1 MSETIERTI
10 DIKDN
15 ASQSLDNIGKAAED
29 AAKGMDEAA
38 VSASKFKKY
47 ASEFKKNLG
56 DISEGFDQILPGSK
70 GVIEGITKI
79 GKAFKALIM
88 NPIGITITAI
98 ATAFGIL
105 VKSIKN
111 NEGAMEALKKAFKA
125 FEPVAELF
133 GKAIEGIAKGIAFV
147 VEGVGNFITKLFG
160 LRVAAAESADEVEKL
175 NAELERNKKITDD
188 AYTAYDSSYKKL
200 SQFVSGLDK
209 AVRTNKLADFLKSNL
224 GTIEEL
230 SKKSDTFKGIIE
242 NINVSN
248 VSKTISELRDN
259 VKGISQDLEYA
270 ERDVA
275 IYENKASGA
284 LEGLKKIGEVRLYR
298 PGRAEGDLAKLQ
310 EEYDKLGDKMKESTA
325 LTAVAFESQYEN
337 QLKELGKAAEAIRE
351 KEQEIKDGTQA
362 SVDALK
368 KAFEEGAAAAG
379 LSSAK
384 ISKYWDEAYES
395 YKNGTMPIHAELIAL
410 QRTLI
415 NDLNEIFKKNVEI
428 STDIELDVD
437 TDGVIEQVEGV
448 ISALSSTKLPP
459 IKVPIIEG
467 GINIEDIDLS
477 GLEDKFEE
485 LDEIP
490 SETLDA
496 ITAKAEALTNALYDS
511 LGWRLD
517 AAREDSIQYYDILKE
532 VEDTNWAFEQ
542 ARLEAENATDA
553 AIEEARKAHNARL
566 EKLNKQALAS
576 VLNGVQASTAAIGDT
591 LNNLIEAEEAG
602 AENEKEAF
610 ERTKGLQ
617 KASAIVNMLSGVAAA
632 ISTAQQLG
640 PIIGPIIGAANAASV
655 IAVCMAQ
662 IKKINNTRFD
672 GAGDSGT
679 SVATPSASATANTY
693 NPTYTANTTGKN
705 NVDRLQSTIEDNS
718 MKNVKVYVTESD
730 ISDSLNSKKVKVQ
743 ESSF

>member
-10 DIKDN
+10 KVTDE
-15 ASQSLDNIGKAAED
+15 ASQSLDNIGKAADD

-47 ASEFKKNLG
+47 ASEFKKNLD

-70 GVIEGITKI
+70 GVVEGVIKI

-111 NEGAMEALKKAFKA
+111 NEGAMEALKKAVKA
-125 FEPVAELF
+125 FQPVMDMF
-133 GKAIEGIAKGIAFV
+133 SKAIEGIAKGIAFV
-147 VEGVGNFITKLFG
+147 VEGIGNFITKLFG
-160 LRVAAAESADEVEKL
+160 LKVATAESADEVEKL
-175 NAELERNKKITDD
+175 NAELERNKKITDE
-188 AYTAYDSSYKKL
+188 AYTAYDNSYKKL
-200 SQFVSGLDK
+200 SQFINGLDK
-209 AVRTNKLADFLKSNL
+209 AVRSNKLAEFLKGNL
-224 GTIEEL
+224 GNIEEL
-230 SKKSDTFKGIIE
+230 SRGSEKFKTIIE
-242 NINVSN
+242 GIDVSN
-248 VSKTISELRDN
+248 VSKTISDLRTSTVQISAELESGSRDIATYAS
-259 VKGISQDLEYA
+259 KATESLSGIKQ
-270 ERDVA
+270 
-275 IYENKASGA
+275 
-284 LEGLKKIGEVRLYR
+284 LEGLKLFDVKGAEAELDSLQKKYDEVKKKSNESLFFPSVAAYEAESKRLQNNLDDQKKIIDDGVRESVNSIKKLFTES
-298 PGRAEGDLAKLQ
+298 AEAAGVSSSKIESDWNKLFTQ
-310 EEYDKLGDKMKESTA
+310 FDSGVQSTD
-325 LTAVAFESQYEN
+325 FK
-337 QLKELGKAAEAIRE
+337 LKEL
-351 KEQEIKDGTQA
+351 
-362 SVDALK
+362 K
-368 KAFEEGAAAAG
+368 KNAQ
-379 LSSAK
+379 L
-384 ISKYWDEAYES
+384 Y
-395 YKNGTMPIHAELIAL
+395 
-410 QRTLI
+410 
-415 NDLNEIFKKNVEI
+415 LNELYREAVDTPI
-428 STDIELDVD
+428 DIEVNVD

-448 ISALSSTKLPP
+448 ISALQNTKLPP
-459 IKVPIIEG
+459 IEVPIVEG

-542 ARLEAENATDA
+542 ARLEAENATDK

-672 GAGDSGT
+672 GAGDAGT
-679 SVATPSASATANTY
+679 SVATPSASTTANTY

>member
-1 MSETIERTI
+1 MSEEIKRTITIE
-10 DIKDN
+10 DD
-15 ASQSLDNIGKAAED
+15 ASQSLDNIGKAADD

-47 ASEFKKNLG
+47 ASEFKKNLD

-70 GVIEGITKI
+70 GVVEGVIKI

-111 NEGAMEALKKAFKA
+111 NEGAMEALKKAVKA
-125 FEPVAELF
+125 FQPVMDMF
-133 GKAIEGIAKGIAFV
+133 SKAIEGIAKGIAFV
-147 VEGVGNFITKLFG
+147 VEGIGNFITKLFG
-160 LRVAAAESADEVEKL
+160 LKVATAESADEVEKL
-175 NAELERNKKITDD
+175 NAELERNKKITDET
-188 AYTAYDSSYKKL
+188 YTAYDNSYKKL
-200 SQFVSGLDK
+200 SQFVNGLDK
-209 AVRTNKLADFLKSNL
+209 AVRSNKLAEFLKGNL
-224 GTIEEL
+224 GNIEEL
-230 SKKSDTFKGIIE
+230 SRGSEKFKTIIE
-242 NINVSN
+242 GIDVSN
-248 VSKTISELRDN
+248 VSKTISDLRTSTVQISAELESGSRDIATYAS
-259 VKGISQDLEYA
+259 KATESLSGIKQ
-270 ERDVA
+270 
-275 IYENKASGA
+275 
-284 LEGLKKIGEVRLYR
+284 LEGLKLFDVKG
-298 PGRAEGDLAKLQ
+298 AEAELDSLQ
-310 EEYDKLGDKMKESTA
+310 KKYDSLKEQIKSPLSTA
-325 LTAVAFESQYEN
+325 STLNEFNKAESELSEKTEAITNGINDSVNSIKKLFTESAEAAGVSSSKIESDWNKLFTQFDSGV
-337 QLKELGKAAEAIRE
+337 QSTDFKLKEL
-351 KEQEIKDGTQA
+351 
-362 SVDALK
+362 K
-368 KAFEEGAAAAG
+368 KNAQ
-379 LSSAK
+379 L
-384 ISKYWDEAYES
+384 Y
-395 YKNGTMPIHAELIAL
+395 
-410 QRTLI
+410 
-415 NDLNEIFKKNVEI
+415 LNELYREAVDTPI
-428 STDIELDVD
+428 DIEVNVD

-459 IKVPIIEG
+459 IEVPIVEG

-542 ARLEAENATDA
+542 ARLEAENATDK

-672 GAGDSGT
+672 GAGDAGT
-679 SVATPSASATANTY
+679 SVATPSASTTANTY

>member
-10 DIKDN
+10 KVTDE
-15 ASQSLDNIGKAAED
+15 ASQSLDNIGKAADD

-47 ASEFKKNLG
+47 ASEFKKNLD

-70 GVIEGITKI
+70 GVVEGVIKI

-111 NEGAMEALKKAFKA
+111 NEGAMEALKKAVKA
-125 FEPVAELF
+125 FQPVMDMF
-133 GKAIEGIAKGIAFV
+133 SKAIEGIAKGIAFV
-147 VEGVGNFITKLFG
+147 VEGIGNFITKLFG
-160 LRVAAAESADEVEKL
+160 LKVATAESADEVEKL
-175 NAELERNKKITDD
+175 NAELERNKKITDE
-188 AYTAYDSSYKKL
+188 AYTAYDNSYKKL
-200 SQFVSGLDK
+200 SQFVNGLDK
-209 AVRTNKLADFLKSNL
+209 AVRSNKLAEFLKGNL

-230 SKKSDTFKGIIE
+230 SRGSEKFKTIIE
-242 NINVSN
+242 GIDVSN
-248 VSKTISELRDN
+248 VSKTISDLRTSTVQISAELESGSRDIATYAS
-259 VKGISQDLEYA
+259 KATESLSGIKQ
-270 ERDVA
+270 
-275 IYENKASGA
+275 
-284 LEGLKKIGEVRLYR
+284 LEGLKLFDVKGAEAELDSLQKKYDEVKKKSNESLFFPSVAAYEAESKRLQNNLDDQKKIIDDGVRDSVNSIKKLFTES
-298 PGRAEGDLAKLQ
+298 AEAAGVSSSKIESDWNKLFTQ
-310 EEYDKLGDKMKESTA
+310 FDSGVQSTD
-325 LTAVAFESQYEN
+325 FK
-337 QLKELGKAAEAIRE
+337 LKEL
-351 KEQEIKDGTQA
+351 
-362 SVDALK
+362 K
-368 KAFEEGAAAAG
+368 KNAQ
-379 LSSAK
+379 L
-384 ISKYWDEAYES
+384 Y
-395 YKNGTMPIHAELIAL
+395 
-410 QRTLI
+410 
-415 NDLNEIFKKNVEI
+415 LNELYREAVDTPI
-428 STDIELDVD
+428 DIEVNVD
-437 TDGVIEQVEGV
+437 TDGVIKQVEGV

-459 IKVPIIEG
+459 VEVPIIEG

-542 ARLEAENATDA
+542 ARLEAENATDK

-672 GAGDSGT
+672 GAGDAGT
-679 SVATPSASATANTY
+679 SVATPSASTTANTY

>member
-1 MSETIERTI
+1 MSETIERTLKVT
-10 DIKDN
+10 DE
-15 ASQSLDNIGKAAED
+15 ASQTLDNIGKSAED

-111 NEGAMEALKKAFKA
+111 NENAMDALKKAFKA

-160 LRVAAAESADEVEKL
+160 LKVATAESADEVEKL
-175 NAELERNKKITDD
+175 NAELERNKKITDE
-188 AYTAYDSSYKKL
+188 AYTAYDNSYKKL
-200 SQFVSGLDK
+200 SQFVNGLDK
-209 AVRTNKLADFLKSNL
+209 AVRSNKLADFLKGNL

-230 SKKSDTFKGIIE
+230 SRGSEKFKTIIE
-242 NINVSN
+242 GIDISN
-248 VSKTISELRDN
+248 VSKTISDLRTSTVQISAELES
-259 VKGISQDLEYA
+259 GS
-270 ERDVA
+270 RDVA
-275 IYENKASGA
+275 TYASKATESLSGIKQ
-284 LEGLKKIGEVRLYR
+284 LEGLKLFDVKSAEEELDSIQKKYDEVKQKSNESLFFPSVAAYEAESKRLQS
-298 PGRAEGDLAKLQ
+298 KLDDQ
-310 EEYDKLGDKMKESTA
+310 KEIIDDGVKESVNSIKKIFTDSATA
-325 LTAVAFESQYEN
+325 AGVSASKIESDWGKLKSQFDSGV
-337 QLKELGKAAEAIRE
+337 QSTDFKLKELK
-351 KEQEIKDGTQA
+351 KNTQ
-362 SVDALK
+362 L
-368 KAFEEGAAAAG
+368 
-379 LSSAK
+379 
-384 ISKYWDEAYES
+384 Y
-395 YKNGTMPIHAELIAL
+395 
-410 QRTLI
+410 
-415 NDLNEIFKKNVEI
+415 LNELYREAVDTPI
-428 STDIELDVD
+428 DIEVSVD

-448 ISALSSTKLPP
+448 ISALSSTKIPS

-672 GAGDSGT
+672 GAGDSGA

>member
-1 MSETIERTI
+1 MSEEIKRTITIE
-10 DIKDN
+10 DD
-15 ASQSLDNIGKAAED
+15 ASQSLDNIGKAADD
-29 AAKGMDEAA
+29 ASKGLDNVA
-38 VSASKFKKY
+38 VSTSKFKKY
-47 ASEFKKNLG
+47 ASEFKKNLD

-70 GVIEGITKI
+70 GVIEGVTKV

-111 NEGAMEALKKAFKA
+111 NEGAMEALKKAVKA
-125 FEPVAELF
+125 FQPVMDMF
-133 GKAIEGIAKGIAFV
+133 SKAIEGIAKGIAFV
-147 VEGVGNFITKLFG
+147 VEGIGNFITKLFG
-160 LRVAAAESADEVEKL
+160 LKVATAESADEVEKL
-175 NAELERNKKITDD
+175 NAELERNKKITDE
-188 AYTAYDSSYKKL
+188 AYTAYDNSYKKL
-200 SQFVSGLDK
+200 SQFVNGLDK
-209 AVRTNKLADFLKSNL
+209 AVRSNKLAEFLKGNL

-230 SKKSDTFKGIIE
+230 SRGSEKFKTIIE
-242 NINVSN
+242 GIDVSN
-248 VSKTISELRDN
+248 VSKTISDLRTSTVQISAELESGSRDIATYAS
-259 VKGISQDLEYA
+259 KATESLSGIKQ
-270 ERDVA
+270 
-275 IYENKASGA
+275 
-284 LEGLKKIGEVRLYR
+284 LEGLKLFDVKG
-298 PGRAEGDLAKLQ
+298 AEAELDSLQ
-310 EEYDKLGDKMKESTA
+310 KKYDSLKEQIKSPLSTA
-325 LTAVAFESQYEN
+325 STLNEFNKAESELSEKTEAITNGINDSVNSIKKLFTESAEAAGVSSSKIESDWNKLFAQFDSGV
-337 QLKELGKAAEAIRE
+337 QSTDFKLKEL
-351 KEQEIKDGTQA
+351 
-362 SVDALK
+362 K
-368 KAFEEGAAAAG
+368 KNAQ
-379 LSSAK
+379 L
-384 ISKYWDEAYES
+384 Y
-395 YKNGTMPIHAELIAL
+395 
-410 QRTLI
+410 
-415 NDLNEIFKKNVEI
+415 LNELYREAVDTPI
-428 STDIELDVD
+428 DIEVNVD

-459 IKVPIIEG
+459 IEVPIVEG

-542 ARLEAENATDA
+542 ARLEAENATDK

-655 IAVCMAQ
+655 IATCMAQ

-672 GAGDSGT
+672 GAGDAGT
-679 SVATPSASATANTY
+679 SVATPSASTTANTY

>member
-10 DIKDN
+10 KVTDD
-15 ASQSLDNIGKAAED
+15 ASQTLDNIGKAADD
-29 AAKGMDEAA
+29 ASKGLDDVA

-160 LRVAAAESADEVEKL
+160 LKVATAESADEVEKL
-175 NAELERNKKITDD
+175 NAELERNKKITDET
-188 AYTAYDSSYKKL
+188 YTAYDNSYKKL
-200 SQFVSGLDK
+200 SQFVNGLDK
-209 AVRTNKLADFLKSNL
+209 AVRSNKLSDFLKSNL

-230 SKKSDTFKGIIE
+230 SRGSEKFKTIIE
-242 NINVSN
+242 GIDVSN
-248 VSKTISELRDN
+248 VSKTISDLRVSTVQISAELES
-259 VKGISQDLEYA
+259 GS
-270 ERDVA
+270 RDVA
-275 IYENKASGA
+275 TYASKATESLSGINQ
-284 LEGLKKIGEVRLYR
+284 LEGLKLFDVKSAEAELDSIQKKYDEVKQKIKLPEFANAATLNEFNK
-298 PGRAEGDLAKLQ
+298 AESELSEKTEEIKNGINESVESIKKIFTESATAAGISASKIESDWGKLFAQ
-310 EEYDKLGDKMKESTA
+310 FDSGVQSTD
-325 LTAVAFESQYEN
+325 FK
-337 QLKELGKAAEAIRE
+337 LKELK
-351 KEQEIKDGTQA
+351 KNTQ
-362 SVDALK
+362 L
-368 KAFEEGAAAAG
+368 
-379 LSSAK
+379 
-384 ISKYWDEAYES
+384 Y
-395 YKNGTMPIHAELIAL
+395 
-410 QRTLI
+410 
-415 NDLNEIFKKNVEI
+415 LNEIYREAI
-428 STDIELDVD
+428 DTPIDIEVNVD
-437 TDGVIEQVEGV
+437 TDGVIDKVEGV
-448 ISALSSTKLPP
+448 ISALSSTKIPS

-477 GLEDKFEE
+477 GIEDKFEE

-490 SETLDA
+490 AETLDA
-496 ITAKAEALTNALYDS
+496 ITAKAEALQNALYDS

-542 ARLEAENATDA
+542 ARLEAENATDE

-679 SVATPSASATANTY
+679 SVATPAASTTANTY

>member
-10 DIKDN
+10 KVTDE
-15 ASQSLDNIGKAAED
+15 ASQSLDNIGKAADD

-47 ASEFKKNLG
+47 ASEFKKNLD

-70 GVIEGITKI
+70 GVVEGVIKI

-111 NEGAMEALKKAFKA
+111 NEGAMEALKKAVKA
-125 FEPVAELF
+125 FQPVMDMF
-133 GKAIEGIAKGIAFV
+133 SKAIEGIAKGIAFV
-147 VEGVGNFITKLFG
+147 VEGIGNFITKLFG
-160 LRVAAAESADEVEKL
+160 LKVATAESADEVEKL
-175 NAELERNKKITDD
+175 NAELERNKKITDE
-188 AYTAYDSSYKKL
+188 AYTAYDNSYKKL
-200 SQFVSGLDK
+200 SQFINGLDK
-209 AVRTNKLADFLKSNL
+209 AVRSNKLAEFLKGNL
-224 GTIEEL
+224 GNIEEL
-230 SKKSDTFKGIIE
+230 SRGSEKFKTIIE
-242 NINVSN
+242 GIDVSN
-248 VSKTISELRDN
+248 VSKTISDLRTSTVQISAELESGSRDIATYAS
-259 VKGISQDLEYA
+259 KATESLSGIKQ
-270 ERDVA
+270 
-275 IYENKASGA
+275 
-284 LEGLKKIGEVRLYR
+284 LEGLKLFDVKGAEAELDSLQKKYDEVKKKSNESLFFPSVAAYEAESKRLQNNLDDQKKIIDDGVRDSVNSIKKLFTES
-298 PGRAEGDLAKLQ
+298 AEAAGVSSSKIESDWNKLFTQ
-310 EEYDKLGDKMKESTA
+310 FDSGVQSTD
-325 LTAVAFESQYEN
+325 FK
-337 QLKELGKAAEAIRE
+337 LKEL
-351 KEQEIKDGTQA
+351 
-362 SVDALK
+362 K
-368 KAFEEGAAAAG
+368 KNAQ
-379 LSSAK
+379 L
-384 ISKYWDEAYES
+384 Y
-395 YKNGTMPIHAELIAL
+395 
-410 QRTLI
+410 
-415 NDLNEIFKKNVEI
+415 LNELYREAVDTPI
-428 STDIELDVD
+428 DIEVNVD

-459 IKVPIIEG
+459 VKVPIIEG

-542 ARLEAENATDA
+542 ARLEAENATDK

-679 SVATPSASATANTY
+679 SVATPSASTTANTY

>member
-1 MSETIERTI
+1 
-10 DIKDN
+10 
-15 ASQSLDNIGKAAED
+15 
-29 AAKGMDEAA
+29 MDEAA

-47 ASEFKKNLG
+47 ASEFKKNLD

-70 GVIEGITKI
+70 GVVEGVIKI

-111 NEGAMEALKKAFKA
+111 NEGAMEALKKAVKA
-125 FEPVAELF
+125 FQPVMDMF
-133 GKAIEGIAKGIAFV
+133 SKAIEGIAKGIAFV
-147 VEGVGNFITKLFG
+147 VEGIGNFITKLFG
-160 LRVAAAESADEVEKL
+160 LKVATAESADEVEKL
-175 NAELERNKKITDD
+175 NAELERNKKITDE
-188 AYTAYDSSYKKL
+188 AYTAYDNSYKKL
-200 SQFVSGLDK
+200 SQFINGLDK
-209 AVRTNKLADFLKSNL
+209 AVRSNKLAEFLKGNL
-224 GTIEEL
+224 GNIEEL
-230 SKKSDTFKGIIE
+230 SRGSEKFKTIIE
-242 NINVSN
+242 GIDVSN
-248 VSKTISELRDN
+248 VSKTISDLRTSTVQISAELESGSRDIATYAS
-259 VKGISQDLEYA
+259 KATESLSGIKQ
-270 ERDVA
+270 
-275 IYENKASGA
+275 
-284 LEGLKKIGEVRLYR
+284 LEGLKLFDVKGAEAELDSLQKKYDEVKKKSNESLFFPSVAAYEAESKRLQNNLDDQKKIIDDGVRDSVNSIKKLFTES
-298 PGRAEGDLAKLQ
+298 AEAAGVSSSKIESDWNKLFAQ
-310 EEYDKLGDKMKESTA
+310 FDSGVQSTD
-325 LTAVAFESQYEN
+325 FK
-337 QLKELGKAAEAIRE
+337 LKEL
-351 KEQEIKDGTQA
+351 
-362 SVDALK
+362 K
-368 KAFEEGAAAAG
+368 KNAQ
-379 LSSAK
+379 L
-384 ISKYWDEAYES
+384 Y
-395 YKNGTMPIHAELIAL
+395 
-410 QRTLI
+410 
-415 NDLNEIFKKNVEI
+415 LNELYREAVDTPI
-428 STDIELDVD
+428 DIEVNVD

-459 IKVPIIEG
+459 VKVPIIEG

-542 ARLEAENATDA
+542 ARLEAENATDK

-672 GAGDSGT
+672 GAGDAGT
-679 SVATPSASATANTY
+679 SVATPSASTTANTY

>member
-10 DIKDN
+10 KVTDE
-15 ASQSLDNIGKAAED
+15 ASQSLDNIGKAADD
-29 AAKGMDEAA
+29 ASKGLDNVA
-38 VSASKFKKY
+38 VSTSKFKKY
-47 ASEFKKNLG
+47 ASEFKKNLD

-70 GVIEGITKI
+70 GVVEGVIKI

-111 NEGAMEALKKAFKA
+111 NEGAMEALKKAVKA
-125 FEPVAELF
+125 FQPVMDMF
-133 GKAIEGIAKGIAFV
+133 SKAIEGIAKGIAFV
-147 VEGVGNFITKLFG
+147 VEGIGNFITKLFG
-160 LRVAAAESADEVEKL
+160 LKVATAESADEVEKL
-175 NAELERNKKITDD
+175 NAELERNKKITDET
-188 AYTAYDSSYKKL
+188 YTAYDNSYKKL
-200 SQFVSGLDK
+200 SQFVNGLDK
-209 AVRTNKLADFLKSNL
+209 AVRSNKLAEFLKGNL
-224 GTIEEL
+224 GNIEEL
-230 SKKSDTFKGIIE
+230 SRGSEKFKTIIE
-242 NINVSN
+242 GIDVSN
-248 VSKTISELRDN
+248 VSKTISDLRTSTVQISAELESGSRDIATYAS
-259 VKGISQDLEYA
+259 KATESLSGIKQ
-270 ERDVA
+270 
-275 IYENKASGA
+275 
-284 LEGLKKIGEVRLYR
+284 LEGLKLFDVKG
-298 PGRAEGDLAKLQ
+298 AEAELDSLQ
-310 EEYDKLGDKMKESTA
+310 KKYDSLKEQIKSPLSTA
-325 LTAVAFESQYEN
+325 STLNEFNKAESELSEKTEAITNGINDSVNSIKKLFTESAEAAGVSSSKIESDWNKLFAQFDSGV
-337 QLKELGKAAEAIRE
+337 QSTDFKLKELKKNAQLYLNELYREAI
-351 KEQEIKDGTQA
+351 DT
-362 SVDALK
+362 
-368 KAFEEGAAAAG
+368 
-379 LSSAK
+379 
-384 ISKYWDEAYES
+384 
-395 YKNGTMPIHAELIAL
+395 PI
-410 QRTLI
+410 
-415 NDLNEIFKKNVEI
+415 
-428 STDIELDVD
+428 DIEVNVD

-459 IKVPIIEG
+459 IEVPIIEG

-542 ARLEAENATDA
+542 ARLEAENATDK

-672 GAGDSGT
+672 GAGDAGT
-679 SVATPSASATANTY
+679 SVATPSASTTANTY

-730 ISDSLNSKKVKVQ
+730 ISNSLNSKKVKVQ

>member
-1 MSETIERTI
+1 MSEEIKRTI
-10 DIKDN
+10 TITDD
-15 ASQSLDNIGKAAED
+15 ASQALDNIGKAAED
-29 AAKGMDEAA
+29 ASKGLDNVA
-38 VSASKFKKY
+38 VSTDKFKKY
-47 ASEFKKNLG
+47 ASEFKNNLD

-70 GVIEGITKI
+70 GVVEGVTKI

-105 VKSIKN
+105 IKAIQN

-133 GKAIEGIAKGIAFV
+133 SKAIEGIAKGIAFV
-147 VEGVGNFITKLFG
+147 VEGIGNFITKLFG
-160 LRVAAAESADEVEKL
+160 LKVATAESADEVEKL
-175 NAELERNKKITDD
+175 NAELERNKNIVNDT
-188 AYTAYDSSYKKL
+188 YTAYDNSYKKL
-200 SQFVSGLDK
+200 SQFVNGLDK
-209 AVRTNKLADFLKSNL
+209 AVRSNKLADFLKGNL

-230 SKKSDTFKGIIE
+230 SRGSEKFKSIIE
-242 NINVSN
+242 GIDVSN
-248 VSKTISELRDN
+248 VSKTLSDLRASTIQISAELESGSRDIATYAS
-259 VKGISQDLEYA
+259 KATESLSGIKQ
-270 ERDVA
+270 
-275 IYENKASGA
+275 
-284 LEGLKKIGEVRLYR
+284 LEGLKLFDVKGAEEGLDSLQKKYDEVKKKSNESLFFPSIATYETEAKRLKSKLDDQREVINDGVNESVEAIKKIFTDSATAAGVSSSKIES
-298 PGRAEGDLAKLQ
+298 DWSKLKSQ
-310 EEYDKLGDKMKESTA
+310 FDSGIQSTD
-325 LTAVAFESQYEN
+325 FK
-337 QLKELGKAAEAIRE
+337 LKEL
-351 KEQEIKDGTQA
+351 KENAQQ
-362 SVDALK
+362 
-368 KAFEEGAAAAG
+368 
-379 LSSAK
+379 
-384 ISKYWDEAYES
+384 Y
-395 YKNGTMPIHAELIAL
+395 
-410 QRTLI
+410 
-415 NDLNEIFKKNVEI
+415 LNELYREAVDTPI
-428 STDIELDVD
+428 DIEVNVD
-437 TDGVIEQVEGV
+437 TEGVINKVEGV
-448 ISALSSTKLPP
+448 IGALSSTKIPS

-477 GLEDKFEE
+477 GIEDKFDE
-485 LDEIP
+485 LEEIP

-496 ITAKAEALTNALYDS
+496 ITAKAEALQNALYDS

-542 ARLEAENATDA
+542 ARLEAENATDE

-591 LNNLIEAEEAG
+591 LNNLIAAEEAG

-655 IAVCMAQ
+655 IATCMAQ

-672 GAGDSGT
+672 GSGDSGT
-679 SVATPSASATANTY
+679 SVATPSASTTANTY

>member
-10 DIKDN
+10 KVTDE
-15 ASQSLDNIGKAAED
+15 ASQSLDNIGKAADD

-47 ASEFKKNLG
+47 ASEFKKNLD

-70 GVIEGITKI
+70 GVVEGVIKI

-111 NEGAMEALKKAFKA
+111 NEGAMEALKKAVKA
-125 FEPVAELF
+125 FQPVMDMF
-133 GKAIEGIAKGIAFV
+133 SKAIEGIAKGIAFV
-147 VEGVGNFITKLFG
+147 VEGIGNFITKLFG
-160 LRVAAAESADEVEKL
+160 LKVATAESADEVEKL
-175 NAELERNKKITDD
+175 NAELERNKKITDE
-188 AYTAYDSSYKKL
+188 AYTAYDNSYKKL
-200 SQFVSGLDK
+200 SQFVNGLDK
-209 AVRTNKLADFLKSNL
+209 AVRSNKLAEFLKGNL
-224 GTIEEL
+224 GNIEEL
-230 SKKSDTFKGIIE
+230 SRGSEKFKTIIE
-242 NINVSN
+242 GIDVSN
-248 VSKTISELRDN
+248 VSKTISDLRTSTVQISAELESGSRDIATYAS
-259 VKGISQDLEYA
+259 KATESLSGIKQ
-270 ERDVA
+270 
-275 IYENKASGA
+275 
-284 LEGLKKIGEVRLYR
+284 LEGLKLFDVKGAEAELDSLQKKYDEVKKKSNESLFFPSVAAYEAESKRLQSNLDDQKKIIDDGVRESVNSIKKLFTES
-298 PGRAEGDLAKLQ
+298 AEAAGVSSSKIESDWNKLFTQ
-310 EEYDKLGDKMKESTA
+310 FDSGVQSTD
-325 LTAVAFESQYEN
+325 FK
-337 QLKELGKAAEAIRE
+337 LKEL
-351 KEQEIKDGTQA
+351 
-362 SVDALK
+362 K
-368 KAFEEGAAAAG
+368 KNAQ
-379 LSSAK
+379 L
-384 ISKYWDEAYES
+384 Y
-395 YKNGTMPIHAELIAL
+395 
-410 QRTLI
+410 
-415 NDLNEIFKKNVEI
+415 LNELYREAVDTPI
-428 STDIELDVD
+428 DIEVNVD
-437 TDGVIEQVEGV
+437 TDGVINKVEGV
-448 ISALSSTKLPP
+448 ISALQNTKLPP
-459 IKVPIIEG
+459 IEVPIVEG

-542 ARLEAENATDA
+542 ARLEAENATDK

-655 IAVCMAQ
+655 IATCMAQ

-679 SVATPSASATANTY
+679 SVATPSASTTANTY

>member
-10 DIKDN
+10 KVTDE
-15 ASQSLDNIGKAAED
+15 ASQSLDNIGKAADD
-29 AAKGMDEAA
+29 ASKGLDNVA
-38 VSASKFKKY
+38 VSTSKFKKY
-47 ASEFKKNLG
+47 ASEFKKNLD

-70 GVIEGITKI
+70 GVVEGVIKI

-111 NEGAMEALKKAFKA
+111 NEGAMEALKKAVKA
-125 FEPVAELF
+125 FQPVMDMF
-133 GKAIEGIAKGIAFV
+133 SKAIEGIAKGIAFV
-147 VEGVGNFITKLFG
+147 VEGIGNFITKLFG
-160 LRVAAAESADEVEKL
+160 LKVATAESADEVEKL
-175 NAELERNKKITDD
+175 NAELERNKKITDE
-188 AYTAYDSSYKKL
+188 AYTAYDNSYKKL
-200 SQFVSGLDK
+200 SQFINGLDK
-209 AVRTNKLADFLKSNL
+209 AVRSNKLAEFLKGNL
-224 GTIEEL
+224 GAIEEL
-230 SKKSDTFKGIIE
+230 SRGSEKFKTIIE
-242 NINVSN
+242 GIDVSN
-248 VSKTISELRDN
+248 VSKTISDLRASTVQISAELESGSRDIATYAS
-259 VKGISQDLEYA
+259 KATESLSGIKQ
-270 ERDVA
+270 
-275 IYENKASGA
+275 
-284 LEGLKKIGEVRLYR
+284 LEGLKLFDVKGAEAELDSLQKKYDEVNKKIGLPEYATASTLNEFNK
-298 PGRAEGDLAKLQ
+298 AESELSEKTEAITNGINDSVNSIKKLFT
-310 EEYDKLGDKMKESTA
+310 ESAEAAGVSSSKIESDWNKLFAQFDSGVQSTD
-325 LTAVAFESQYEN
+325 FK
-337 QLKELGKAAEAIRE
+337 LKEL
-351 KEQEIKDGTQA
+351 
-362 SVDALK
+362 K
-368 KAFEEGAAAAG
+368 KNAQ
-379 LSSAK
+379 L
-384 ISKYWDEAYES
+384 Y
-395 YKNGTMPIHAELIAL
+395 
-410 QRTLI
+410 
-415 NDLNEIFKKNVEI
+415 LNELYREAVDTPI
-428 STDIELDVD
+428 DIEVNVD
-437 TDGVIEQVEGV
+437 TDGVIKQVEGV

-459 IKVPIIEG
+459 IEVPIVEG

-542 ARLEAENATDA
+542 ARLEAENATDK

-672 GAGDSGT
+672 GAGDAGT
-679 SVATPSASATANTY
+679 SVATPSASTTANTY

>member
-10 DIKDN
+10 KVTDE
-15 ASQSLDNIGKAAED
+15 ASQSLDNIGKAADD

-47 ASEFKKNLG
+47 ASEFKKNLD

-70 GVIEGITKI
+70 GVVEGVIKI

-111 NEGAMEALKKAFKA
+111 NEGAMEALKKAVKA
-125 FEPVAELF
+125 FQPVMDMF
-133 GKAIEGIAKGIAFV
+133 SKAIEGIAKGIAFV
-147 VEGVGNFITKLFG
+147 VEGIGNFITKLFG
-160 LRVAAAESADEVEKL
+160 LKVATAESADEVEKL
-175 NAELERNKKITDD
+175 NAELERNKKITDE
-188 AYTAYDSSYKKL
+188 AYTAYDNSYKKL
-200 SQFVSGLDK
+200 SQFINGLDK
-209 AVRTNKLADFLKSNL
+209 AVRSNKLAEFLKGNL
-224 GTIEEL
+224 GNIEEL
-230 SKKSDTFKGIIE
+230 SRGSEKFKTIIE
-242 NINVSN
+242 GIDVSN
-248 VSKTISELRDN
+248 VSKTISDLRTSTVQISAELESGSRDIATYAS
-259 VKGISQDLEYA
+259 KATESLSGIKQ
-270 ERDVA
+270 
-275 IYENKASGA
+275 
-284 LEGLKKIGEVRLYR
+284 LEGLKLFDVKG
-298 PGRAEGDLAKLQ
+298 AEAELDSLQ
-310 EEYDKLGDKMKESTA
+310 KKYDSLKEQIKSPLSTA
-325 LTAVAFESQYEN
+325 STLNEFNKAESELSEKTEAITNGINDSVNSIKKLFTESAEAAGVSSSKIESDWNKLFTQFDSGV
-337 QLKELGKAAEAIRE
+337 QSTDFKLKEL
-351 KEQEIKDGTQA
+351 
-362 SVDALK
+362 K
-368 KAFEEGAAAAG
+368 KNAQ
-379 LSSAK
+379 L
-384 ISKYWDEAYES
+384 Y
-395 YKNGTMPIHAELIAL
+395 
-410 QRTLI
+410 
-415 NDLNEIFKKNVEI
+415 LNELYREAVDTPI
-428 STDIELDVD
+428 DIEVNVD
-437 TDGVIEQVEGV
+437 TDGVINKVEGV

-459 IKVPIIEG
+459 IEVPIVEG

-542 ARLEAENATDA
+542 ARLEAENATDK

-655 IAVCMAQ
+655 IATCMAQ

-672 GAGDSGT
+672 GAGDAGT
-679 SVATPSASATANTY
+679 SVATPSASTTANTY

>member
-10 DIKDN
+10 KVTDE
-15 ASQSLDNIGKAAED
+15 ASQSLDNIGKAADD

-47 ASEFKKNLG
+47 ASEFKKNLD

-70 GVIEGITKI
+70 GVVEGVIKI

-111 NEGAMEALKKAFKA
+111 NEGAMEALKKAVKA
-125 FEPVAELF
+125 FQPVMDMF
-133 GKAIEGIAKGIAFV
+133 SKAIEGIAKGIAFV
-147 VEGVGNFITKLFG
+147 VEGIGNFITKLFG
-160 LRVAAAESADEVEKL
+160 LKVATAESADEVEKL
-175 NAELERNKKITDD
+175 NAELERNKKITDE
-188 AYTAYDSSYKKL
+188 AYTAYDNSYKKL
-200 SQFVSGLDK
+200 SQFVNGLDK
-209 AVRTNKLADFLKSNL
+209 AVRSNKLAEFLKGNL
-224 GTIEEL
+224 GNIEEL
-230 SKKSDTFKGIIE
+230 SRGSEKFKTIIE
-242 NINVSN
+242 GIDVSN
-248 VSKTISELRDN
+248 VSKTISDLRTSTVQISAELESGSRDIATYAS
-259 VKGISQDLEYA
+259 KATESLSGIKQ
-270 ERDVA
+270 
-275 IYENKASGA
+275 
-284 LEGLKKIGEVRLYR
+284 LEGLKLFDVKGAEAELDSLQKKYDEVKKKSNESLFFPSVAAYEAESKRLQNNLDDQKKIIDDGVRDSVNSIKKLFTES
-298 PGRAEGDLAKLQ
+298 AEAAGVSSSKIESDWNKLFTQ
-310 EEYDKLGDKMKESTA
+310 FDSGVQSTD
-325 LTAVAFESQYEN
+325 FK
-337 QLKELGKAAEAIRE
+337 LKEL
-351 KEQEIKDGTQA
+351 
-362 SVDALK
+362 K
-368 KAFEEGAAAAG
+368 KNAQ
-379 LSSAK
+379 L
-384 ISKYWDEAYES
+384 Y
-395 YKNGTMPIHAELIAL
+395 
-410 QRTLI
+410 
-415 NDLNEIFKKNVEI
+415 LNELYREAVDTPI
-428 STDIELDVD
+428 DIEVNVD

-459 IKVPIIEG
+459 IEVPIIEG

-542 ARLEAENATDA
+542 ARLEAENATDK

-672 GAGDSGT
+672 GAGDAGT
-679 SVATPSASATANTY
+679 SVATPSASTTANTY

>member
-1 MSETIERTI
+1 M
-10 DIKDN
+10 
-15 ASQSLDNIGKAAED
+15 
-29 AAKGMDEAA
+29 
-38 VSASKFKKY
+38 SASKFKKY
-47 ASEFKKNLG
+47 ASEFKKNLD

-70 GVIEGITKI
+70 GVVEGVIKI

-111 NEGAMEALKKAFKA
+111 NEGAMEALKKAVKA
-125 FEPVAELF
+125 FQPVMDMF
-133 GKAIEGIAKGIAFV
+133 SKAIEGIAKGIAFV
-147 VEGVGNFITKLFG
+147 VEGIGNFITKLFG
-160 LRVAAAESADEVEKL
+160 LKVATAESADEVEKL
-175 NAELERNKKITDD
+175 NAELERNKKITDE
-188 AYTAYDSSYKKL
+188 AYTAYDNSYKKL
-200 SQFVSGLDK
+200 SQFINGLDK
-209 AVRTNKLADFLKSNL
+209 AVRSNKLAEFLKGNL
-224 GTIEEL
+224 GNIEEL
-230 SKKSDTFKGIIE
+230 SRGSEKFKTIIE
-242 NINVSN
+242 GIDVSN
-248 VSKTISELRDN
+248 VSKTISDLRTSTVQISAELESGSRDIATYAS
-259 VKGISQDLEYA
+259 KATESLSGIKQ
-270 ERDVA
+270 
-275 IYENKASGA
+275 
-284 LEGLKKIGEVRLYR
+284 LEGLKLFDVKGAEAELDSLQKKYDEVNKKIGLPEYATASTLNEFNK
-298 PGRAEGDLAKLQ
+298 AESELSEKTEAITNGINDSVNSIKKLFT
-310 EEYDKLGDKMKESTA
+310 ESAEAAGVSSSKIESDWNKLFTQFDSGVQSTD
-325 LTAVAFESQYEN
+325 FK
-337 QLKELGKAAEAIRE
+337 LKEL
-351 KEQEIKDGTQA
+351 
-362 SVDALK
+362 K
-368 KAFEEGAAAAG
+368 KNAQ
-379 LSSAK
+379 L
-384 ISKYWDEAYES
+384 Y
-395 YKNGTMPIHAELIAL
+395 
-410 QRTLI
+410 
-415 NDLNEIFKKNVEI
+415 LNELYREAVDTPI
-428 STDIELDVD
+428 DIEVNVD
-437 TDGVIEQVEGV
+437 TDGVIKQVEGV

-459 IKVPIIEG
+459 IEVPIVEG

-542 ARLEAENATDA
+542 ARLEAENATDK

-672 GAGDSGT
+672 GAGDAGT
-679 SVATPSASATANTY
+679 SVATPSASTTANTY

>member
-10 DIKDN
+10 KVTDE
-15 ASQSLDNIGKAAED
+15 ASQSLDNIGKAADD

-47 ASEFKKNLG
+47 ASEFKKNLD

-70 GVIEGITKI
+70 GVVEGVIKI

-111 NEGAMEALKKAFKA
+111 NEGAMEALKKAVKA
-125 FEPVAELF
+125 FQPVMDMF
-133 GKAIEGIAKGIAFV
+133 SKAIEGIAKGIAFV
-147 VEGVGNFITKLFG
+147 VEGIGNFITKLFG
-160 LRVAAAESADEVEKL
+160 LKVATAESADEVEKL
-175 NAELERNKKITDD
+175 NAELERNKKITDE
-188 AYTAYDSSYKKL
+188 AYTAYDNSYKKL
-200 SQFVSGLDK
+200 SQFINGLDK
-209 AVRTNKLADFLKSNL
+209 AVRSNKLAEFLKGNL

-230 SKKSDTFKGIIE
+230 SRGSEKFKTIIE
-242 NINVSN
+242 GIDVSN
-248 VSKTISELRDN
+248 VSKTISDLRTSTVQISAELESGSRDIATYAS
-259 VKGISQDLEYA
+259 KATESLSGIKQ
-270 ERDVA
+270 
-275 IYENKASGA
+275 
-284 LEGLKKIGEVRLYR
+284 LEGLKLFDVKGAEAELDSLQKKYDEVKKKSNESLFFPSVAAYEAESKRLQSNLDDQKKIIDDGVRESVNSIKKLFTES
-298 PGRAEGDLAKLQ
+298 AEAAGVSSSKIESDWNKLFAQ
-310 EEYDKLGDKMKESTA
+310 FDSGVQSTD
-325 LTAVAFESQYEN
+325 FK
-337 QLKELGKAAEAIRE
+337 LKEL
-351 KEQEIKDGTQA
+351 
-362 SVDALK
+362 K
-368 KAFEEGAAAAG
+368 KNAQ
-379 LSSAK
+379 L
-384 ISKYWDEAYES
+384 Y
-395 YKNGTMPIHAELIAL
+395 
-410 QRTLI
+410 
-415 NDLNEIFKKNVEI
+415 LNELYREAVDTPI
-428 STDIELDVD
+428 DIEVNVD
-437 TDGVIEQVEGV
+437 TDGVINKVEGV

-459 IKVPIIEG
+459 IEVPIVEG

-542 ARLEAENATDA
+542 ARLEAENATDK

-672 GAGDSGT
+672 GAGDAGT
-679 SVATPSASATANTY
+679 SVATPSASTTANTY

>member
-10 DIKDN
+10 KVTDE
-15 ASQSLDNIGKAAED
+15 ASQSLDNIGKAADD

-47 ASEFKKNLG
+47 ASEFKKNLD

-70 GVIEGITKI
+70 GVVEGVIKI

-125 FEPVAELF
+125 FQPIADLF
-133 GKAIEGIAKGIAFV
+133 SKAIEGIAKGIAFV
-147 VEGVGNFITKLFG
+147 VKGVGNLITQMFG
-160 LRVAAAESADEVEKL
+160 LSAATEQSTEEVNRL
-175 NAELERNKKITDD
+175 NAALETNKNIVNDTYND
-188 AYTAYDSSYKKL
+188 YDTSYKKL
-200 SQFVSGLDK
+200 SQFISGLDK
-209 AVRTNKLADFLKSNL
+209 AVRSNKLADFLKENLSN
-224 GTIEEL
+224 IEEL
-230 SKKSDTFKGIIE
+230 SKKSDTFREIME

-248 VSKTISELRDN
+248 VNKTIQDLRDN
-259 VKGISQDLEYA
+259 VKFIAMDFESAGREASIYA
-270 ERDVA
+270 NEA
-275 IYENKASGA
+275 AGA
-284 LEGLKKIGEVRLYR
+284 LDGLKKIGEVQIYD
-298 PGRAEGDLAKLQ
+298 PTRAEAEYNEIK
-310 EEYDKLGDKMKESTA
+310 EKYDKFAETFNEPLP
-325 LTAVAFESQYEN
+325 
-337 QLKELGKAAEAIRE
+337 AAGGFVETQIRE
-351 KEQEIKDGTQA
+351 FNRLGNTLENKKKEIEDGAQE

-379 LSSAK
+379 VSSAK
-384 ISKYWDEAYES
+384 ISDYWDEAYKKFE
-395 YKNGTMPIHAELIAL
+395 NGSGNIRFELVKL

-415 NDLNEIFKKNVEI
+415 NDLNEIFKNGVEI

-437 TDGVIEQVEGV
+437 TDGVINKVEGV

-459 IKVPIIEG
+459 IEVPIVEG

-542 ARLEAENATDA
+542 ARLEAENATDK

-672 GAGDSGT
+672 GAGDAGT
-679 SVATPSASATANTY
+679 SVATPSASTTANTY

>member
-10 DIKDN
+10 KVTDE
-15 ASQSLDNIGKAAED
+15 ASQSLDNIGKAADD

-47 ASEFKKNLG
+47 ASEFKKNLD

-70 GVIEGITKI
+70 GVVEGVTKV

-111 NEGAMEALKKAFKA
+111 NEGAMEALKKAVKA
-125 FEPVAELF
+125 FQPVMDMF
-133 GKAIEGIAKGIAFV
+133 SKAIEGIAKGIAFV
-147 VEGVGNFITKLFG
+147 VEGIGNFITKLFG
-160 LRVAAAESADEVEKL
+160 LKVATAESADEVEKL
-175 NAELERNKKITDD
+175 NAELERNKKITDE
-188 AYTAYDSSYKKL
+188 AYTAYDNSYKKL
-200 SQFVSGLDK
+200 SQFVNGLDK
-209 AVRTNKLADFLKSNL
+209 AVRSNKLAEFLKGNL

-230 SKKSDTFKGIIE
+230 SRGSEKFKTIIE
-242 NINVSN
+242 GIDVSN
-248 VSKTISELRDN
+248 VSKTISDLRTSTVQISAELESGSRDIATYAS
-259 VKGISQDLEYA
+259 KATESLSGIKQ
-270 ERDVA
+270 
-275 IYENKASGA
+275 
-284 LEGLKKIGEVRLYR
+284 LEGLKLFDVKG
-298 PGRAEGDLAKLQ
+298 AEAELDSLQ
-310 EEYDKLGDKMKESTA
+310 KKYDSLKEQIKSPLSTA
-325 LTAVAFESQYEN
+325 STLNEFNKAESELSEKTEAITNGINDSVNSIKKLFTESAEAAGVSSSKIESDWNKLFAQFDSGV
-337 QLKELGKAAEAIRE
+337 QSTDFKLKELKKNAQLYLNELYREAI
-351 KEQEIKDGTQA
+351 DT
-362 SVDALK
+362 
-368 KAFEEGAAAAG
+368 
-379 LSSAK
+379 
-384 ISKYWDEAYES
+384 
-395 YKNGTMPIHAELIAL
+395 PI
-410 QRTLI
+410 
-415 NDLNEIFKKNVEI
+415 
-428 STDIELDVD
+428 DIEVNVD
-437 TDGVIEQVEGV
+437 TDGVINKVEGV

-459 IKVPIIEG
+459 IEVPIVEG

-542 ARLEAENATDA
+542 ARLEAENATDK

-655 IAVCMAQ
+655 IATCMAQ

-672 GAGDSGT
+672 GAGDAGT
-679 SVATPSASATANTY
+679 SVATPSASTTANTY

>member
-1 MSETIERTI
+1 MSEEIKRTITIE
-10 DIKDN
+10 DD

-29 AAKGMDEAA
+29 ASKGLDNVA
-38 VSASKFKKY
+38 VSTDKFKKY
-47 ASEFKKNLG
+47 ASEFKNNLD

-70 GVIEGITKI
+70 GVVEGVTKI

-98 ATAFGIL
+98 ATAFGVLFKAIQ
-105 VKSIKN
+105 N

-160 LRVAAAESADEVEKL
+160 LKVATAESADEVEKL
-175 NAELERNKKITDD
+175 NAELERNKKITDET
-188 AYTAYDSSYKKL
+188 YTAYDNSYKKL
-200 SQFVSGLDK
+200 SQFVNGLDK
-209 AVRTNKLADFLKSNL
+209 AVRSNKLADFLKGNLSN
-224 GTIEEL
+224 IEEL
-230 SKKSDTFKGIIE
+230 SRGSEKFKTIIE
-242 NINVSN
+242 GIDVSN
-248 VSKTISELRDN
+248 MSKTISDLQKSTFQISAELESGSREIAN
-259 VKGISQDLEYA
+259 YASKATESLSGIKQ
-270 ERDVA
+270 
-275 IYENKASGA
+275 
-284 LEGLKKIGEVRLYR
+284 LEGLKLFDVKGAEEDAARLQEMYNR
-298 PGRAEGDLAKLQ
+298 LKEGLRTPPAEGGTILDEFEEVKKQLNESPENIKNGINESVEAIKKIFTDSATAAGISASKIESDWGKLFAQ
-310 EEYDKLGDKMKESTA
+310 FDSGVQSTD
-325 LTAVAFESQYEN
+325 FK
-337 QLKELGKAAEAIRE
+337 LKELK
-351 KEQEIKDGTQA
+351 KNTQ
-362 SVDALK
+362 L
-368 KAFEEGAAAAG
+368 
-379 LSSAK
+379 
-384 ISKYWDEAYES
+384 Y
-395 YKNGTMPIHAELIAL
+395 
-410 QRTLI
+410 
-415 NDLNEIFKKNVEI
+415 LNEIYREAI
-428 STDIELDVD
+428 DTPIDIEVNVD
-437 TDGVIEQVEGV
+437 TEGVINKVEGV
-448 ISALSSTKLPP
+448 ISDLITTKIPA
-459 IKVPIIEG
+459 IEVPLIAG

-566 EKLNKQALAS
+566 EKLNRAALSS

-591 LNNLIEAEEAG
+591 LSNLIEAEEAG

-662 IKKINNTRFD
+662 IKKINSTRFD
-672 GAGDSGT
+672 GSGDSGT
-679 SVATPSASATANTY
+679 SVATPSASTTANTY

>member
-1 MSETIERTI
+1 MSEEIKRTITIE
-10 DIKDN
+10 DD
-15 ASQSLDNIGKAAED
+15 ASQALDNIGKAADD
-29 AAKGMDEAA
+29 ASKGLDNVA
-38 VSASKFKKY
+38 VSTDKFKKY

-70 GVIEGITKI
+70 GVVEGITKI

-147 VEGVGNFITKLFG
+147 VEGIGNFITKLFG
-160 LRVAAAESADEVEKL
+160 LKVATAESADEVEKL
-175 NAELERNKKITDD
+175 NAELECNKKITDE
-188 AYTAYDSSYKKL
+188 AYTAYDNSYKKL
-200 SQFVSGLDK
+200 SQFVNGLDK
-209 AVRTNKLADFLKSNL
+209 AVRTNKLADFLKENL
-224 GTIEEL
+224 STIEEL
-230 SKKSDTFKGIIE
+230 SRGSEKFKTIIE
-242 NINVSN
+242 GIDVSN
-248 VSKTISELRDN
+248 VSKTISDLRASTVQISAELES
-259 VKGISQDLEYA
+259 GS
-270 ERDVA
+270 RDVA
-275 IYENKASGA
+275 TYASKATESLSGIKQ
-284 LEGLKKIGEVRLYR
+284 LEGLKLFDVKSVEADVDSLQKKVDSLKEQIKSPLATVSTLNEFNKAESELSEKTEEIKNGINDSVESIKKIFTDSATAAGVSASKIESDW
-298 PGRAEGDLAKLQ
+298 GKLKSQ
-310 EEYDKLGDKMKESTA
+310 FDSGVQSTD
-325 LTAVAFESQYEN
+325 FK
-337 QLKELGKAAEAIRE
+337 LKELKKNTQLYLNELYREAI
-351 KEQEIKDGTQA
+351 DT
-362 SVDALK
+362 
-368 KAFEEGAAAAG
+368 
-379 LSSAK
+379 
-384 ISKYWDEAYES
+384 
-395 YKNGTMPIHAELIAL
+395 PI
-410 QRTLI
+410 
-415 NDLNEIFKKNVEI
+415 
-428 STDIELDVD
+428 DIEVNVD

-459 IKVPIIEG
+459 VKVPIIEG

-477 GLEDKFEE
+477 GIEDKFEE

-542 ARLEAENATDA
+542 ARLEAENATDK

-655 IAVCMAQ
+655 IATCMAQ

-679 SVATPSASATANTY
+679 SVATPSASTTANTY

>member
-10 DIKDN
+10 KVTDE
-15 ASQSLDNIGKAAED
+15 ASQSLDNIGKAADD
-29 AAKGMDEAA
+29 ASKGMDEAA

-47 ASEFKKNLG
+47 ASEFKKNLN

-70 GVIEGITKI
+70 GVVEGVIKI

-111 NEGAMEALKKAFKA
+111 NEGAMEALKKAVKA
-125 FEPVAELF
+125 FQPVMDMF
-133 GKAIEGIAKGIAFV
+133 SKAIEGIAKGIAFV
-147 VEGVGNFITKLFG
+147 VEGIGNFITKLFG
-160 LRVAAAESADEVEKL
+160 LKVATAESADEVEKL
-175 NAELERNKKITDD
+175 NAELERNKKITDE
-188 AYTAYDSSYKKL
+188 AYTAYDNSYKKL
-200 SQFVSGLDK
+200 SQFVNGLDK
-209 AVRTNKLADFLKSNL
+209 AVRSNKLAEFLKGNL

-230 SKKSDTFKGIIE
+230 SRGSEKFKTIIE
-242 NINVSN
+242 GIDVSN
-248 VSKTISELRDN
+248 VSKTISDLRTSTVQISAELESGSRDIATYAS
-259 VKGISQDLEYA
+259 KATESLSGIKQ
-270 ERDVA
+270 
-275 IYENKASGA
+275 
-284 LEGLKKIGEVRLYR
+284 LEGLKLFDVKGAEAELDSLQKKYDEVKKKSNESLFFPSVAAYEAESKRLQSNLDDQKKIIDDGVRDSVNSIKKLFTES
-298 PGRAEGDLAKLQ
+298 AEAAGVSSSKIESDWNKLFTQ
-310 EEYDKLGDKMKESTA
+310 FDSGVQSTD
-325 LTAVAFESQYEN
+325 FK
-337 QLKELGKAAEAIRE
+337 LKEL
-351 KEQEIKDGTQA
+351 
-362 SVDALK
+362 K
-368 KAFEEGAAAAG
+368 KNAQ
-379 LSSAK
+379 L
-384 ISKYWDEAYES
+384 Y
-395 YKNGTMPIHAELIAL
+395 
-410 QRTLI
+410 
-415 NDLNEIFKKNVEI
+415 LNELYREAVDTPI
-428 STDIELDVD
+428 DIEVNVD
-437 TDGVIEQVEGV
+437 TDGVINKVEGV

-459 IKVPIIEG
+459 IEVPIVEG

-490 SETLDA
+490 SEMLDA

-542 ARLEAENATDA
+542 ARLEAENATDK

-655 IAVCMAQ
+655 IATCMAQ

-679 SVATPSASATANTY
+679 SVATPSASTTANTY

>member
-10 DIKDN
+10 KVTDE
-15 ASQSLDNIGKAAED
+15 ASQSLDNIGKAADD

-47 ASEFKKNLG
+47 ASEFKKNLD

-70 GVIEGITKI
+70 GVVEGVIKI

-111 NEGAMEALKKAFKA
+111 NEGAMEALKKAVKA
-125 FEPVAELF
+125 FQPVMDMF
-133 GKAIEGIAKGIAFV
+133 SKAIEGIAKGIAFV
-147 VEGVGNFITKLFG
+147 VEGIGNFITKLFG
-160 LRVAAAESADEVEKL
+160 LKVATAESADEVEKL
-175 NAELERNKKITDD
+175 NAELERNKKITDE
-188 AYTAYDSSYKKL
+188 AYTAYDNSYKKL
-200 SQFVSGLDK
+200 SQFINGLDK
-209 AVRTNKLADFLKSNL
+209 AVRSNKLAEFLKGNL

-230 SKKSDTFKGIIE
+230 SRGSEKFKTIIE
-242 NINVSN
+242 GIDVSN
-248 VSKTISELRDN
+248 VSKTISDLRTSTVQISAELESGSRDIATYAS
-259 VKGISQDLEYA
+259 KATESLSGIKQ
-270 ERDVA
+270 
-275 IYENKASGA
+275 
-284 LEGLKKIGEVRLYR
+284 LEGLKLFDVKGAEAELDSLQKKYDEVNKKIGLPEYATASTLNEFNK
-298 PGRAEGDLAKLQ
+298 AESELSEKTEAITNGINDSVNSIKKLFT
-310 EEYDKLGDKMKESTA
+310 ESAEAAGVSSSKIESDWNKLFAQFDSGVQSTD
-325 LTAVAFESQYEN
+325 FK
-337 QLKELGKAAEAIRE
+337 LKEL
-351 KEQEIKDGTQA
+351 
-362 SVDALK
+362 K
-368 KAFEEGAAAAG
+368 KNAQ
-379 LSSAK
+379 L
-384 ISKYWDEAYES
+384 Y
-395 YKNGTMPIHAELIAL
+395 
-410 QRTLI
+410 
-415 NDLNEIFKKNVEI
+415 LNELYREAVDTPI
-428 STDIELDVD
+428 DIEVNVD
-437 TDGVIEQVEGV
+437 TDGVIKQVEGV

-459 IKVPIIEG
+459 IEVPIVEG

-542 ARLEAENATDA
+542 ARLEAENATDK

-672 GAGDSGT
+672 GAGDAGT
-679 SVATPSASATANTY
+679 SVATPSASTTANTY

>member
-1 MSETIERTI
+1 
-10 DIKDN
+10 
-15 ASQSLDNIGKAAED
+15 
-29 AAKGMDEAA
+29 
-38 VSASKFKKY
+38 
-47 ASEFKKNLG
+47 
-56 DISEGFDQILPGSK
+56 
-70 GVIEGITKI
+70 
-79 GKAFKALIM
+79 M

-111 NEGAMEALKKAFKA
+111 NEGAMEALKKAVKA
-125 FEPVAELF
+125 FQPVMDMF
-133 GKAIEGIAKGIAFV
+133 SKAIEGIAKGIAFV
-147 VEGVGNFITKLFG
+147 VEGIGNFITKLFG
-160 LRVAAAESADEVEKL
+160 LKVATAESADEVEKL
-175 NAELERNKKITDD
+175 NAELERNKKITDE
-188 AYTAYDSSYKKL
+188 AYTAYDNSYKKL
-200 SQFVSGLDK
+200 SQFVNGLDK
-209 AVRTNKLADFLKSNL
+209 AVRSNKLAEFLKGNL

-230 SKKSDTFKGIIE
+230 SRGSEKFKTIIE
-242 NINVSN
+242 GIDVSN
-248 VSKTISELRDN
+248 VSKTISDLRTSTVQISAELESGSRDIATYAS
-259 VKGISQDLEYA
+259 KATESLSGIKQ
-270 ERDVA
+270 
-275 IYENKASGA
+275 
-284 LEGLKKIGEVRLYR
+284 LEGLKLFDVKG
-298 PGRAEGDLAKLQ
+298 AEAELDSLQ
-310 EEYDKLGDKMKESTA
+310 KKYDSLKEQIKSPLSTA
-325 LTAVAFESQYEN
+325 STLNEFNKAESELSEKTEAITNGINDSVNSIKKLFTESAEAAGVSSSKIESDWNKLFAQFDSGV
-337 QLKELGKAAEAIRE
+337 QSTDFKLKELKKNAQLYLNELYREAI
-351 KEQEIKDGTQA
+351 DT
-362 SVDALK
+362 
-368 KAFEEGAAAAG
+368 
-379 LSSAK
+379 
-384 ISKYWDEAYES
+384 
-395 YKNGTMPIHAELIAL
+395 PI
-410 QRTLI
+410 
-415 NDLNEIFKKNVEI
+415 
-428 STDIELDVD
+428 DIEVNVD
-437 TDGVIEQVEGV
+437 TDGVINKVEGV

-459 IKVPIIEG
+459 IEVPIVEG

-542 ARLEAENATDA
+542 ARLEAENATDK

-655 IAVCMAQ
+655 IATCMAQ

-672 GAGDSGT
+672 GAGDAGT
-679 SVATPSASATANTY
+679 SVATPSASTTANTY

>member
-56 DISEGFDQILPGSK
+56 DIAEGFDQILPGSK

-88 NPIGITITAI
+88 NPVGITITAI
-98 ATAFGIL
+98 ATALGIL

-111 NEGAMEALKKAFKA
+111 NEGAMSALKTAFKA
-125 FEPVAELF
+125 FEQVAEMF

-160 LRVAAAESADEVEKL
+160 LKVATAESADEVEKL
-175 NAELERNKKITDD
+175 NAELERNKKITDE
-188 AYTAYDSSYKKL
+188 AYTAYDNSYKKL
-200 SQFVSGLDK
+200 SQFINGLDK
-209 AVRTNKLADFLKSNL
+209 AVRSNKLADFLKGNL

-230 SKKSDTFKGIIE
+230 SRGSEKFKTIIE
-242 NINVSN
+242 GIDVSN
-248 VSKTISELRDN
+248 VSKTISDLRASTVQISAELES
-259 VKGISQDLEYA
+259 GS
-270 ERDVA
+270 RDVA
-275 IYENKASGA
+275 TYASKATESLSGIKQ
-284 LEGLKKIGEVRLYR
+284 LEGLKLFDVKSAEEELDSIQKKYDEVKKKSNESLFFPSVATYEAESKRLQS
-298 PGRAEGDLAKLQ
+298 KLDDQ
-310 EEYDKLGDKMKESTA
+310 REIIDDGVKES
-325 LTAVAFESQYEN
+325 VDS
-337 QLKELGKAAEAIRE
+337 
-351 KEQEIKDGTQA
+351 IKKIFTD
-362 SVDALK
+362 S
-368 KAFEEGAAAAG
+368 AAAAG
-379 LSSAK
+379 VSASK
-384 ISKYWDEAYES
+384 IESDWSKLKSQFDSGVQSTDFKLKELR
-395 YKNGTMPIHAELIAL
+395 KNAQLY
-410 QRTLI
+410 
-415 NDLNEIFKKNVEI
+415 LNELYREAIDTPI
-428 STDIELDVD
+428 DIEVSVD

-459 IKVPIIEG
+459 VKVPIIEG

-542 ARLEAENATDA
+542 ARLEAENATDK

>member
-1 MSETIERTI
+1 MST
-10 DIKDN
+10 D
-15 ASQSLDNIGKAAED
+15 
-29 AAKGMDEAA
+29 
-38 VSASKFKKY
+38 KFKKY
-47 ASEFKKNLG
+47 ASEFKENLD

-70 GVIEGITKI
+70 GVVEGVTKI

-105 VKSIKN
+105 VKSIQN

-125 FEPVAELF
+125 FEPVADLF

-147 VEGVGNFITKLFG
+147 VEGVGNLITKLFG
-160 LRVAAAESADEVEKL
+160 LKVATAESADEVEKL
-175 NAELERNKKITDD
+175 NAELERNKKITDET
-188 AYTAYDSSYKKL
+188 YTAYDNSYKKL
-200 SQFVSGLDK
+200 SQFVNGLDK
-209 AVRTNKLADFLKSNL
+209 AVRSNKLADFLKSNL

-230 SKKSDTFKGIIE
+230 SRGSEKFKSIME
-242 NINVSN
+242 NIDVSN
-248 VSKTISELRDN
+248 ISKTISDLQTSTVQISAELESGSREIANYASKATESLSGIKQLEGIKLFD
-259 VKGISQDLEYA
+259 VKGA
-270 ERDVA
+270 EEELDSIQKKYDEVKKKSNESLFFPSVA
-275 IYENKASGA
+275 AYETEAKRWESKLDDQKEIIDDGVK
-284 LEGLKKIGEVRLYR
+284 ESVDSIKKIFTDSATAAGVSASKIESDW
-298 PGRAEGDLAKLQ
+298 GKLKSQ
-310 EEYDKLGDKMKESTA
+310 FDSGVQSTD
-325 LTAVAFESQYEN
+325 FK
-337 QLKELGKAAEAIRE
+337 LKELR
-351 KEQEIKDGTQA
+351 
-362 SVDALK
+362 
-368 KAFEEGAAAAG
+368 
-379 LSSAK
+379 
-384 ISKYWDEAYES
+384 
-395 YKNGTMPIHAELIAL
+395 KNAQLY
-410 QRTLI
+410 
-415 NDLNEIFKKNVEI
+415 LNEIYREAI
-428 STDIELDVD
+428 DTPIDIEVNVD
-437 TDGVIEQVEGV
+437 TEGVINKVEGV
-448 ISALSSTKLPP
+448 ISALSSTKIPA
-459 IKVPIIEG
+459 IEVPLIAG

-496 ITAKAEALTNALYDS
+496 IVAKAEALQNALYDS

-532 VEDTNWAFEQ
+532 VEDTSWAFEQ
-542 ARLEAENATDA
+542 ARLEAENATDE

-576 VLNGVQASTAAIGDT
+576 VLNGVQASTSAISDT

-655 IAVCMAQ
+655 IATCMAQ
-662 IKKINNTRFD
+662 IKKINNTKFD
-672 GAGDSGT
+672 GSGDSGT
-679 SVATPSASATANTY
+679 SVATPSASTTANTY

>member
-1 MSETIERTI
+1 MSEEIKRTITIE
-10 DIKDN
+10 DE
-15 ASQSLDNIGKAAED
+15 ASQSLDNIGKAADD

-47 ASEFKKNLG
+47 ASEFKKNLD

-70 GVIEGITKI
+70 GVVEGVIKI

-111 NEGAMEALKKAFKA
+111 NEGAMEALKKAVKA
-125 FEPVAELF
+125 FQPVMDMF
-133 GKAIEGIAKGIAFV
+133 SKAIEGIAKGIAFV
-147 VEGVGNFITKLFG
+147 VEGIGNFITKLFG
-160 LRVAAAESADEVEKL
+160 LKVATAESADEVEKL
-175 NAELERNKKITDD
+175 NAELERNKKITDET
-188 AYTAYDSSYKKL
+188 YTAYDNSYKKL
-200 SQFVSGLDK
+200 SQFVNGLDK
-209 AVRTNKLADFLKSNL
+209 AVRSNKLAEFLKGNL

-230 SKKSDTFKGIIE
+230 SRGSERFKTIIE
-242 NINVSN
+242 GIDVSN
-248 VSKTISELRDN
+248 VSKTISDLRTSTVQISAELESGSRDIATYAS
-259 VKGISQDLEYA
+259 KATESLSGIKQ
-270 ERDVA
+270 
-275 IYENKASGA
+275 
-284 LEGLKKIGEVRLYR
+284 LEGLKLFDVKG
-298 PGRAEGDLAKLQ
+298 AEAELDSLQ
-310 EEYDKLGDKMKESTA
+310 KKYDSLKEQIKSPLSTA
-325 LTAVAFESQYEN
+325 STLNEFNKAESELSEKTEAITNGINDSVNSIKKLFTESAEAAGVSSSKIESDWNKLFAQFDSGV
-337 QLKELGKAAEAIRE
+337 QSTDFKLKELKKNAQLYLNELYREAI
-351 KEQEIKDGTQA
+351 DT
-362 SVDALK
+362 
-368 KAFEEGAAAAG
+368 
-379 LSSAK
+379 
-384 ISKYWDEAYES
+384 
-395 YKNGTMPIHAELIAL
+395 PI
-410 QRTLI
+410 
-415 NDLNEIFKKNVEI
+415 
-428 STDIELDVD
+428 DIEVNVD

-459 IKVPIIEG
+459 VKVPIIEG

-542 ARLEAENATDA
+542 ARLEAENATDK

-672 GAGDSGT
+672 GAGDAGT
-679 SVATPSASATANTY
+679 SVATPSASTTANTY

-705 NVDRLQSTIEDNS
+705 NVDRLQSTIENNS

>member
-10 DIKDN
+10 KVTDE
-15 ASQSLDNIGKAAED
+15 ASQSLDNIGKAADD

-47 ASEFKKNLG
+47 ASEFKKNLD

-70 GVIEGITKI
+70 GVVEGVIKI

-111 NEGAMEALKKAFKA
+111 NEGAMEALKKAVKA
-125 FEPVAELF
+125 FQPVMDMF
-133 GKAIEGIAKGIAFV
+133 SKAIEGIAKGIAFV
-147 VEGVGNFITKLFG
+147 VEGIGNFITKLFG
-160 LRVAAAESADEVEKL
+160 LKVATAESADEVEKL
-175 NAELERNKKITDD
+175 NAELERNKKITDE
-188 AYTAYDSSYKKL
+188 AYTAYDNSYKKL
-200 SQFVSGLDK
+200 SQFINGLDK
-209 AVRTNKLADFLKSNL
+209 AVRSNKLAEFLKGNL

-230 SKKSDTFKGIIE
+230 SRGSEKFKTIIE
-242 NINVSN
+242 GIDVSN
-248 VSKTISELRDN
+248 VSKTISDLRTSTVQISAELESGSRDIATYAS
-259 VKGISQDLEYA
+259 KATESLSGIKQ
-270 ERDVA
+270 
-275 IYENKASGA
+275 
-284 LEGLKKIGEVRLYR
+284 LEGLKLFDVKGAEAELDSLQKKYDEVNKKIGLPEYATASTLNEFNK
-298 PGRAEGDLAKLQ
+298 AEKELSEKTEAITNGINDSVNSIKKLFT
-310 EEYDKLGDKMKESTA
+310 ESAEAAGVSSSKIESDWNKLFAQFDSGVQSTD
-325 LTAVAFESQYEN
+325 FK
-337 QLKELGKAAEAIRE
+337 LKEL
-351 KEQEIKDGTQA
+351 
-362 SVDALK
+362 K
-368 KAFEEGAAAAG
+368 KNAQ
-379 LSSAK
+379 L
-384 ISKYWDEAYES
+384 Y
-395 YKNGTMPIHAELIAL
+395 
-410 QRTLI
+410 
-415 NDLNEIFKKNVEI
+415 LNELYREAVDTPI
-428 STDIELDVD
+428 DIEVNVD
-437 TDGVIEQVEGV
+437 TDGVIKQVEGV

-459 IKVPIIEG
+459 VKVPIIEG

-542 ARLEAENATDA
+542 ARLEAENATDK

-672 GAGDSGT
+672 GAGDAGT
-679 SVATPSASATANTY
+679 SVATPSASTTANTY

>member
-10 DIKDN
+10 KVTDE
-15 ASQSLDNIGKAAED
+15 ASQSLDNIGKAADD

-47 ASEFKKNLG
+47 ASEFKKNLD

-70 GVIEGITKI
+70 GVVEGVIKI

-111 NEGAMEALKKAFKA
+111 NEGAMEALKKAVKA
-125 FEPVAELF
+125 FQPVMDMF
-133 GKAIEGIAKGIAFV
+133 SKAIEGIAKGIAFV
-147 VEGVGNFITKLFG
+147 VEGIGNFITKLFG
-160 LRVAAAESADEVEKL
+160 LKVATAESADEVEKL
-175 NAELERNKKITDD
+175 NAELERNKKITDE
-188 AYTAYDSSYKKL
+188 AYTAYDNSYKKL
-200 SQFVSGLDK
+200 SQFVNGLDK
-209 AVRTNKLADFLKSNL
+209 AVRSNKLAEFLKGNL

-230 SKKSDTFKGIIE
+230 SRGSEKFKTIIE
-242 NINVSN
+242 GIDVSN
-248 VSKTISELRDN
+248 VSKTISDLRTSTVQISAELESGSRDIATYAS
-259 VKGISQDLEYA
+259 KATESLSGIKQ
-270 ERDVA
+270 
-275 IYENKASGA
+275 
-284 LEGLKKIGEVRLYR
+284 LEGLKLFDVKGAEAELDSLQKKYDEVKKKSNESLFFPSVAAYEAESKRLQSNLDDQKKIIDDGVRDSVNSIKKLFTES
-298 PGRAEGDLAKLQ
+298 AEAAGVSSSKIESDWNKLFTQ
-310 EEYDKLGDKMKESTA
+310 FDSGVQSTD
-325 LTAVAFESQYEN
+325 FK
-337 QLKELGKAAEAIRE
+337 LKELKKNAQLYLNELYREAI
-351 KEQEIKDGTQA
+351 DT
-362 SVDALK
+362 
-368 KAFEEGAAAAG
+368 
-379 LSSAK
+379 
-384 ISKYWDEAYES
+384 
-395 YKNGTMPIHAELIAL
+395 PI
-410 QRTLI
+410 
-415 NDLNEIFKKNVEI
+415 
-428 STDIELDVD
+428 DIEVNVD
-437 TDGVIEQVEGV
+437 TDGVINKVEGV
-448 ISALSSTKLPP
+448 ISALQNTKLPP
-459 IKVPIIEG
+459 IEVPIVEG

-542 ARLEAENATDA
+542 ARLEAENATDK

-655 IAVCMAQ
+655 IATCMAQ

-679 SVATPSASATANTY
+679 SVATPSASTTANTY

>member
-10 DIKDN
+10 DVKDN
-15 ASQSLDNIGKAAED
+15 ASQTLDNIGKAAED

-56 DISEGFDQILPGSK
+56 DIAEGFDQILPGSK

-160 LRVAAAESADEVEKL
+160 LKVAAAESADEVEKL

-188 AYTAYDSSYKKL
+188 AYSDYDNYYKKL
-200 SQFVSGLDK
+200 SQFINGLDK
-209 AVRTNKLADFLKSNL
+209 AVRSNKLADFLKGNL

-230 SKKSDTFKGIIE
+230 SKKSDTFREIME

-248 VSKTISELRDN
+248 VNKAIQDLRDN
-259 VKGISQDLEYA
+259 VKYIAMDFESAGREASIYA
-270 ERDVA
+270 NEA
-275 IYENKASGA
+275 AGA
-284 LEGLKKIGEVRLYR
+284 LEGLKNISAIPLYD
-298 PGRAEGDLAKLQ
+298 PTRAE
-310 EEYDKLGDKMKESTA
+310 
-325 LTAVAFESQYEN
+325 
-337 QLKELGKAAEAIRE
+337 AEFN
-351 KEQEIKDGTQA
+351 EIKEKYESLKDLLSIPPSEGGASVEEFEKVKNEYLSTKA
-362 SVDALK
+362 EIDKGVKESVDALK
-368 KAFEEGAAAAG
+368 QAFEEGAEAAG
-379 LSSAK
+379 VSSAK
-384 ISKYWDEAYES
+384 ISDYWDEAYKNFE
-395 YKNGTMPIHAELIAL
+395 NGTGNTRFRLVKL
-410 QRTLI
+410 QRDLI
-415 NDLNEIFKKNVEI
+415 NNLNEIFKNGVEI

-448 ISALSSTKLPP
+448 ISALSSTKIPS
-459 IKVPIIEG
+459 IKVPLIEG

-477 GLEDKFEE
+477 DLEDKFEE

-496 ITAKAEALTNALYDS
+496 ITAKTEALTNALYDS

-576 VLNGVQASTAAIGDT
+576 VLNGVQASTAAISDT

-655 IAVCMAQ
+655 IASCMAQ

>member
-1 MSETIERTI
+1 MSEEIKRTITIE
-10 DIKDN
+10 DD
-15 ASQSLDNIGKAAED
+15 ASQALDNIGKAADGATD
-29 AAKGMDEAA
+29 ALDNVA
-38 VSASKFKKY
+38 VSTDKFKKY
-47 ASEFKKNLG
+47 ASEFKNNLD

-70 GVIEGITKI
+70 GVVEGVTKI

-147 VEGVGNFITKLFG
+147 VEGIGNFITKLFG
-160 LRVAAAESADEVEKL
+160 LKVATAESADEVEKL
-175 NAELERNKKITDD
+175 NAELERNKKITDET
-188 AYTAYDSSYKKL
+188 YTAYDNSYKKL
-200 SQFVSGLDK
+200 SQFVNGLDK
-209 AVRTNKLADFLKSNL
+209 AVRSNKLADFLKGNL

-230 SKKSDTFKGIIE
+230 SRESEKFKTIIE
-242 NINVSN
+242 GIDVSN
-248 VSKTISELRDN
+248 VSKTISDLRASTVQISAELESGSRDIATYAS
-259 VKGISQDLEYA
+259 KATESLSGIKQ
-270 ERDVA
+270 
-275 IYENKASGA
+275 
-284 LEGLKKIGEVRLYR
+284 LEGLKLFDVKSVEADVDSLQKKVDSLKEQIKSPLATASTLNEFNKAESELSEKTEEIKNGINDSVESIKKIFTDSATAAGVSASKIES
-298 PGRAEGDLAKLQ
+298 DWSKLKSQ
-310 EEYDKLGDKMKESTA
+310 FDSGVQSTD
-325 LTAVAFESQYEN
+325 FK
-337 QLKELGKAAEAIRE
+337 LKELK
-351 KEQEIKDGTQA
+351 KNTQ
-362 SVDALK
+362 L
-368 KAFEEGAAAAG
+368 
-379 LSSAK
+379 
-384 ISKYWDEAYES
+384 Y
-395 YKNGTMPIHAELIAL
+395 
-410 QRTLI
+410 
-415 NDLNEIFKKNVEI
+415 LNELYREAVDTPI
-428 STDIELDVD
+428 DIEVNVD

-448 ISALSSTKLPP
+448 ISALSSTKIPS

-542 ARLEAENATDA
+542 ARLEAENATDK

-655 IAVCMAQ
+655 IASCMAQ
-662 IKKINNTRFD
+662 IKKINSTRFD

-679 SVATPSASATANTY
+679 SAAVPATAATANTY

>member
-1 MSETIERTI
+1 MSEEIKRTI
-10 DIKDN
+10 TITDD
-15 ASQSLDNIGKAAED
+15 ASQTLDNIGKAAED
-29 AAKGMDEAA
+29 ASKGLDNVA
-38 VSASKFKKY
+38 VSTDKFKKY
-47 ASEFKKNLG
+47 ASEFKNNLD

-70 GVIEGITKI
+70 GVVEGVTKI

-105 VKSIKN
+105 FKAIQN
-111 NEGAMEALKKAFKA
+111 NEGAMEALKKAVKA

-160 LRVAAAESADEVEKL
+160 LKVATAESADEVEKL
-175 NAELERNKKITDD
+175 NAELERNKKITDE
-188 AYTAYDSSYKKL
+188 AYTAYDNSYKKL
-200 SQFVSGLDK
+200 SQFVNGLDK
-209 AVRTNKLADFLKSNL
+209 AVRSNKLADFLKGNL
-224 GTIEEL
+224 STIEEL
-230 SKKSDTFKGIIE
+230 SKGSEKFKSIME
-242 NINVSN
+242 NIDVSN
-248 VSKTISELRDN
+248 ISKTISDLQTSTFQISAELESGSRNIATYASKATESLSGIKQLEGIKLFD
-259 VKGISQDLEYA
+259 VKGAEEGLYSLQKKYDEVNKKIKLPEYA
-270 ERDVA
+270 NASTLNEFNKVGKELSEKNEE
-275 IYENKASGA
+275 IENGIKESV
-284 LEGLKKIGEVRLYR
+284 ESIKKIFTDTATAAGVSSSKIES
-298 PGRAEGDLAKLQ
+298 DWNKLFAQ
-310 EEYDKLGDKMKESTA
+310 FDSGVQSTD
-325 LTAVAFESQYEN
+325 FK
-337 QLKELGKAAEAIRE
+337 LKELK
-351 KEQEIKDGTQA
+351 KNTQ
-362 SVDALK
+362 L
-368 KAFEEGAAAAG
+368 
-379 LSSAK
+379 
-384 ISKYWDEAYES
+384 Y
-395 YKNGTMPIHAELIAL
+395 
-410 QRTLI
+410 
-415 NDLNEIFKKNVEI
+415 LNEIYREAI
-428 STDIELDVD
+428 DTPIDIEVNVD
-437 TDGVIEQVEGV
+437 TEGVTNKVEGV
-448 ISALSSTKLPP
+448 ISALSSTKIPS

-467 GINIEDIDLS
+467 GINIDDIDLS
-477 GLEDKFEE
+477 GIEDKFDE
-485 LDEIP
+485 LEEIP
-490 SETLDA
+490 AETLDA
-496 ITAKAEALTNALYDS
+496 ITAKAEALQNALYDS

-517 AAREDSIQYYDILKE
+517 AAREDSVGYYDILKE

-542 ARLEAENATDA
+542 ARLEAENATDE

-566 EKLNKQALAS
+566 EKLNRAALSS

-591 LNNLIEAEEAG
+591 LNNLIAAEEAG

-655 IAVCMAQ
+655 IATCMAQ
-662 IKKINNTRFD
+662 IKKINNTKFD
-672 GAGDSGT
+672 GSGDSGT
-679 SVATPSASATANTY
+679 SVATPSPSTTANTY

>member
-10 DIKDN
+10 KVTDE
-15 ASQSLDNIGKAAED
+15 ASQSLDNIGKAADD

-47 ASEFKKNLG
+47 ASEFKKNLD

-70 GVIEGITKI
+70 GVVEGVIKI

-111 NEGAMEALKKAFKA
+111 NEGAMEALKKAVKA
-125 FEPVAELF
+125 FQPVMDMF
-133 GKAIEGIAKGIAFV
+133 SKAIEGIAKGIAFV
-147 VEGVGNFITKLFG
+147 VEGIGNFITKLFG
-160 LRVAAAESADEVEKL
+160 LKVATAESADEVEKL
-175 NAELERNKKITDD
+175 NAELERNKKITDE
-188 AYTAYDSSYKKL
+188 AYTAYDNSYKKL
-200 SQFVSGLDK
+200 SQFINGLDK
-209 AVRTNKLADFLKSNL
+209 AVRSNKLAEFLKGNL

-230 SKKSDTFKGIIE
+230 SRGSEKFKTIIE
-242 NINVSN
+242 GIDVSN
-248 VSKTISELRDN
+248 VSKTISDLRTSTVQISAELESGSRDIATYAS
-259 VKGISQDLEYA
+259 KATESLSGIKQ
-270 ERDVA
+270 
-275 IYENKASGA
+275 
-284 LEGLKKIGEVRLYR
+284 LEGLKLFDVKGAEAELDSLQKKYDEVKKKSNESLFFPSVAAYEAESKRLQSNLDDQKKIIDDGVRDSVNSIKKLFTES
-298 PGRAEGDLAKLQ
+298 AEAAGVSSSKIESDWNKLFAQ
-310 EEYDKLGDKMKESTA
+310 FDSGVQSTD
-325 LTAVAFESQYEN
+325 FK
-337 QLKELGKAAEAIRE
+337 LKEL
-351 KEQEIKDGTQA
+351 
-362 SVDALK
+362 K
-368 KAFEEGAAAAG
+368 KNAQ
-379 LSSAK
+379 L
-384 ISKYWDEAYES
+384 Y
-395 YKNGTMPIHAELIAL
+395 
-410 QRTLI
+410 
-415 NDLNEIFKKNVEI
+415 LNELYREAVDTPI
-428 STDIELDVD
+428 DIEVNVD
-437 TDGVIEQVEGV
+437 TDGVINKVEGV
-448 ISALSSTKLPP
+448 ISTLSSTKLPP
-459 IKVPIIEG
+459 IEVPIVEG

-542 ARLEAENATDA
+542 ARLEAENATDK

-672 GAGDSGT
+672 GAGDAGT
-679 SVATPSASATANTY
+679 SVATPSASTTANTY

>member
-10 DIKDN
+10 KVTDE
-15 ASQSLDNIGKAAED
+15 ASQSLDNIGKAADD

-47 ASEFKKNLG
+47 ASEFKKNLD

-70 GVIEGITKI
+70 GVVEGVIKI

-111 NEGAMEALKKAFKA
+111 NEGAMEALKKAVKA
-125 FEPVAELF
+125 FQPVMDMF
-133 GKAIEGIAKGIAFV
+133 SKAIEGIAKGIAFV
-147 VEGVGNFITKLFG
+147 VEGIGNFITKLFG
-160 LRVAAAESADEVEKL
+160 LKVATAESADEVEKL
-175 NAELERNKKITDD
+175 NAELERNKKITDE
-188 AYTAYDSSYKKL
+188 AYTAYDNSYKKL
-200 SQFVSGLDK
+200 SQFINGLDK
-209 AVRTNKLADFLKSNL
+209 AVRSNKLAEFLKGNL
-224 GTIEEL
+224 GNIEEL
-230 SKKSDTFKGIIE
+230 SRGSEKFKTIIE
-242 NINVSN
+242 GIDVSN
-248 VSKTISELRDN
+248 VSKTISDLRTSTVQISAELESGSRDIATYAS
-259 VKGISQDLEYA
+259 KATESLSGIKQ
-270 ERDVA
+270 
-275 IYENKASGA
+275 
-284 LEGLKKIGEVRLYR
+284 LEGLKLFDVKGAEAELDSLQKKYDEVKKKSNESLFFPSVAAYEAESKRLQNNLDDQKKIIDDGVRDSVNSIKKLFTES
-298 PGRAEGDLAKLQ
+298 AEAAGVSSSKIESDWNKLFTQ
-310 EEYDKLGDKMKESTA
+310 FDSGVQSTD
-325 LTAVAFESQYEN
+325 FK
-337 QLKELGKAAEAIRE
+337 LKEL
-351 KEQEIKDGTQA
+351 
-362 SVDALK
+362 K
-368 KAFEEGAAAAG
+368 KNAQ
-379 LSSAK
+379 L
-384 ISKYWDEAYES
+384 Y
-395 YKNGTMPIHAELIAL
+395 
-410 QRTLI
+410 
-415 NDLNEIFKKNVEI
+415 LNELYREAVDTPI
-428 STDIELDVD
+428 DIEVNVD
-437 TDGVIEQVEGV
+437 TDGVIKQVEGV

-459 IKVPIIEG
+459 IEVPIVEG

-542 ARLEAENATDA
+542 ARLEAENATDK

-672 GAGDSGT
+672 GAGDAGT
-679 SVATPSASATANTY
+679 SVATPSASTTANTY

>member
-10 DIKDN
+10 KVTDE
-15 ASQSLDNIGKAAED
+15 ASQSLDNIGKAADD
-29 AAKGMDEAA
+29 ASKGLDNVA
-38 VSASKFKKY
+38 VSTSKFKKY
-47 ASEFKKNLG
+47 ASEFKKNLD

-70 GVIEGITKI
+70 GVVEGVIKI

-111 NEGAMEALKKAFKA
+111 NEGAMEALKKAVKA
-125 FEPVAELF
+125 FQPVMDMF
-133 GKAIEGIAKGIAFV
+133 SKAIEGIAKGIAFV
-147 VEGVGNFITKLFG
+147 VEGIGNFITKLFG
-160 LRVAAAESADEVEKL
+160 LKVATAESADEVEKL
-175 NAELERNKKITDD
+175 NAELERNKKITDE
-188 AYTAYDSSYKKL
+188 AYTAYDNSYKKL
-200 SQFVSGLDK
+200 SQFVNGLDK
-209 AVRTNKLADFLKSNL
+209 AVRSNKLAEFLKGNL
-224 GTIEEL
+224 GNIEEL
-230 SKKSDTFKGIIE
+230 SRGSEKFKTIIE
-242 NINVSN
+242 GIDVSN
-248 VSKTISELRDN
+248 VSKTISDLRASTVQISAELESGSRDIATYAS
-259 VKGISQDLEYA
+259 KATESLSGIKQ
-270 ERDVA
+270 
-275 IYENKASGA
+275 
-284 LEGLKKIGEVRLYR
+284 LEGLKLFDVKGAEAELDSLQKKYDEVNKKIGLPEYATASTLNEFNK
-298 PGRAEGDLAKLQ
+298 AESELSEKTEAITNGINDSVNSIKKLFT
-310 EEYDKLGDKMKESTA
+310 ESAEAAGVSSSKIESDWNKLFAQFDSGVQSTD
-325 LTAVAFESQYEN
+325 FK
-337 QLKELGKAAEAIRE
+337 LKEL
-351 KEQEIKDGTQA
+351 
-362 SVDALK
+362 K
-368 KAFEEGAAAAG
+368 KNAQ
-379 LSSAK
+379 L
-384 ISKYWDEAYES
+384 Y
-395 YKNGTMPIHAELIAL
+395 
-410 QRTLI
+410 
-415 NDLNEIFKKNVEI
+415 LNELYREAVDTPI
-428 STDIELDVD
+428 DIEVNVD
-437 TDGVIEQVEGV
+437 TDGVIKQVEGV

-459 IKVPIIEG
+459 IEVPIVEG

-542 ARLEAENATDA
+542 ARLEAENATDK

-679 SVATPSASATANTY
+679 SVATPSASTTANTY

>member
-10 DIKDN
+10 KVTDE
-15 ASQSLDNIGKAAED
+15 ASQSLDNIGKAADD
-29 AAKGMDEAA
+29 ASKGLDNVA
-38 VSASKFKKY
+38 VSTSKFKKY
-47 ASEFKKNLG
+47 ASEFKKNLD

-70 GVIEGITKI
+70 GVVEGVTKV

-111 NEGAMEALKKAFKA
+111 NEGAMEALKKAVKA
-125 FEPVAELF
+125 FQPVMDMF
-133 GKAIEGIAKGIAFV
+133 SKAIEGIAKGIAFV
-147 VEGVGNFITKLFG
+147 VEGIGNFITKLFG
-160 LRVAAAESADEVEKL
+160 LKVATAESADEVEKL
-175 NAELERNKKITDD
+175 NAELERNKKITDE
-188 AYTAYDSSYKKL
+188 AYTAYDNSYKKL
-200 SQFVSGLDK
+200 SQFVNGLDK
-209 AVRTNKLADFLKSNL
+209 AVRSNKLAEFLKGNL

-230 SKKSDTFKGIIE
+230 SRGSEKFKTIIE
-242 NINVSN
+242 GIDVSN
-248 VSKTISELRDN
+248 VSKTISDLRTSTVQISAELESGSRDIATYAS
-259 VKGISQDLEYA
+259 KATESLSGIKQ
-270 ERDVA
+270 
-275 IYENKASGA
+275 
-284 LEGLKKIGEVRLYR
+284 LEGLKLFDVKG
-298 PGRAEGDLAKLQ
+298 AEAELDSLQ
-310 EEYDKLGDKMKESTA
+310 KKYDSLKEQIKSPLSTA
-325 LTAVAFESQYEN
+325 STLNEFNKAESELSEKTEAITNGINDSVNSIKKLFTESAEAAGVSSSKIESDWNKLFVQFDSGV
-337 QLKELGKAAEAIRE
+337 QSTDFKLKEL
-351 KEQEIKDGTQA
+351 
-362 SVDALK
+362 K
-368 KAFEEGAAAAG
+368 KNAQ
-379 LSSAK
+379 L
-384 ISKYWDEAYES
+384 Y
-395 YKNGTMPIHAELIAL
+395 
-410 QRTLI
+410 
-415 NDLNEIFKKNVEI
+415 LNELYREAVDTPI
-428 STDIELDVD
+428 DIEVNVD
-437 TDGVIEQVEGV
+437 TDGVINKVEGV

-459 IKVPIIEG
+459 IEVPIVEG

-542 ARLEAENATDA
+542 ARLEAENATDK

-655 IAVCMAQ
+655 IATCMAQ

-672 GAGDSGT
+672 GAGDAGT
-679 SVATPSASATANTY
+679 SVATPSASTTANTY

>member
-1 MSETIERTI
+1 MSEEIKRTITIE
-10 DIKDN
+10 DD
-15 ASQSLDNIGKAAED
+15 ASQALDNIGKAAGEATD
-29 AAKGMDEAA
+29 ALDNVA
-38 VSASKFKKY
+38 VSTDKFKKY

-70 GVIEGITKI
+70 GIVEGVTKI

-105 VKSIKN
+105 FKAIQN
-111 NEGAMEALKKAFKA
+111 NEGAMEALKKAVKA

-147 VEGVGNFITKLFG
+147 VEGIGNFITKLFG
-160 LRVAAAESADEVEKL
+160 LKVATAESADEVEKL
-175 NAELERNKKITDD
+175 NATLERNKKITDET
-188 AYTAYDSSYKKL
+188 YTAYNNSYKKL
-200 SQFVSGLDK
+200 SQFVNGLDK
-209 AVRTNKLADFLKSNL
+209 AVRSNKLADFLKGNL

-230 SKKSDTFKGIIE
+230 SKGSEKFKTIIE
-242 NINVSN
+242 GIDVSN
-248 VSKTISELRDN
+248 
-259 VKGISQDLEYA
+259 ISQTLSDLQASTIQISAELESGSRDIATYA
-270 ERDVA
+270 S
-275 IYENKASGA
+275 KATESLSGIKQ
-284 LEGLKKIGEVRLYR
+284 LEGLKLFDVKG
-298 PGRAEGDLAKLQ
+298 AEADADRLQ
-310 EEYDKLGDKMKESTA
+310 EMYNRLKEGLNIPPAKGGTVLDEFEEVKKQLNESPKNIKNGINESVEAIKKIFTESATAAGISASKIESDWGKLFAQFDSGVQSTD
-325 LTAVAFESQYEN
+325 FK
-337 QLKELGKAAEAIRE
+337 LKELR
-351 KEQEIKDGTQA
+351 
-362 SVDALK
+362 
-368 KAFEEGAAAAG
+368 
-379 LSSAK
+379 
-384 ISKYWDEAYES
+384 
-395 YKNGTMPIHAELIAL
+395 KNAQLY
-410 QRTLI
+410 
-415 NDLNEIFKKNVEI
+415 LNEIYREAVDTPI
-428 STDIELDVD
+428 DIEVNVD

-448 ISALSSTKLPP
+448 ISALSSTKIPS
-459 IKVPIIEG
+459 IKVPVVDTA
-467 GINIEDIDLS
+467 INIEDIDLS
-477 GLEDKFEE
+477 GLEDKFEA

-496 ITAKAEALTNALYDS
+496 IVAKAEALKNALYDS

-542 ARLEAENATDA
+542 ARLEAENATDE

-576 VLNGVQASTAAIGDT
+576 VLNGVQASTSAIGDT

-662 IKKINNTRFD
+662 IKKINSTRFD
-672 GAGDSGT
+672 GSGDSGT
-679 SVATPSASATANTY
+679 SVATPSASTTANTY

>member
-15 ASQSLDNIGKAAED
+15 ASQTLDNIGKAAED
-29 AAKGMDEAA
+29 ASKGLDNVA
-38 VSASKFKKY
+38 VSTDKFKKY
-47 ASEFKKNLG
+47 ASEFKNNLD

-70 GVIEGITKI
+70 GVVEGITKI

-105 VKSIKN
+105 VKSIQN

-147 VEGVGNFITKLFG
+147 VEGIGNFITKLFG
-160 LRVAAAESADEVEKL
+160 LKVATAESADEVEKL
-175 NAELERNKKITDD
+175 NAELERNKKITDET
-188 AYTAYDSSYKKL
+188 YTAYDNSYKKL
-200 SQFVSGLDK
+200 SQFVNGLDK
-209 AVRTNKLADFLKSNL
+209 AVRSNKLADFLKGNL

-230 SKKSDTFKGIIE
+230 SRGSEKFKSIIE
-242 NINVSN
+242 GIDVSN
-248 VSKTISELRDN
+248 VSKTISDLRTSTVQISAELESGSKN
-259 VKGISQDLEYA
+259 IATYASKATESLSGIKQ
-270 ERDVA
+270 
-275 IYENKASGA
+275 
-284 LEGLKKIGEVRLYR
+284 LEGLKLFNVKDAEEELDSIQKKVGSLKEQIKSPLATASTLNEFNKAESELSEKTEAITNGINDSVNSIKKIFTDTATAAGVSSSKIES
-298 PGRAEGDLAKLQ
+298 DWSKLKSQ
-310 EEYDKLGDKMKESTA
+310 FDSGVQSTD
-325 LTAVAFESQYEN
+325 FK
-337 QLKELGKAAEAIRE
+337 LKELR
-351 KEQEIKDGTQA
+351 
-362 SVDALK
+362 
-368 KAFEEGAAAAG
+368 
-379 LSSAK
+379 
-384 ISKYWDEAYES
+384 
-395 YKNGTMPIHAELIAL
+395 KNAQLY
-410 QRTLI
+410 
-415 NDLNEIFKKNVEI
+415 LNEIYREAVDTPI
-428 STDIELDVD
+428 DIEVNVD
-437 TDGVIEQVEGV
+437 TDGVIDKVEGV
-448 ISALSSTKLPP
+448 ISTLSSTKIPS

-496 ITAKAEALTNALYDS
+496 ITARAEALQNALYDS

-542 ARLEAENATDA
+542 ARLEAENATDE

-576 VLNGVQASTAAIGDT
+576 VLNGVQASTSAIGDT

-655 IAVCMAQ
+655 IASCMAQ

-679 SVATPSASATANTY
+679 SVATPSTSATANTY